1 MTKEY
6 ICKRCG
12 YITKFKYSLRAHL
25 LKKNECLAD
34 LENIEREKLI
44 EDLDSKKEKIAKV
57 YNCDKCNK
65 EFANRQNKW
74 KHEKICKVEKKI
86 DKITELENKIKEL
99 ESKQHITINNTN
111 NTTNN
116 NIIINN
122 LRPFGE
128 ENYDFVN
135 SDMVK
140 KIVDPCSL
148 FLYNFV
154 KLIHFNKEHPENWNY
169 YINNTR
175 TNKALIYREDVFNIE
190 DKNDTLREL
199 INRKKAPIKDLIKK
213 LDNLLSVEKT
223 KIIDALE
230 RFEKSGDASSSIT
243 ENLLKKTED
252 LAYNMRHMID
262 KVKREL
268 DKQMIEDCNIII
280 K

>member
-12 YITKFKYSLRAHL
+12 YTSKFKYSLRAHL
-25 LKKNECLAD
+25 LKKKECIIE
-34 LENIEREKLI
+34 LENISREKLV
-44 EDLDSKKEKIAKV
+44 EDLEVKEKKEKSKYV
-57 YNCDKCNK
+57 CNKCNK
-65 EFANRQNKW
+65 EFVNRQNRW
-74 KHEKICKVEKKI
+74 KHDKICNVESNN
-86 DKITELENKIKEL
+86 DKIKEL
-99 ESKQHITINNTN
+99 ETKIKDLETKQHITINNTN
-111 NTTNN
+111 TTT

-135 SDMVK
+135 SEMVK
-140 KIVDPCSL
+140 KIVNPGSL

-175 TNKALIYREDVFNIE
+175 TNKALIYREDIFNIE

-199 INRKKAPIKDLIKK
+199 INRKKEPIRDLIQK
-213 LDNLLSVEKT
+213 LDNLLSIEKT

-243 ENLLKKTED
+243 ANLLKKTED

-262 KVKREL
+262 KVKKEL
-268 DKQMIEDCNIII
+268 DKQTIEDCNIILENQ
-280 K
+280 